1 METGEIKKYYE
12 WTSTSRAGKVEVYL
26 AEDDNTVYFES
37 GKMVPKDRLDM
48 ELRQIDETIYTQKS
62 LFQEQETA
70 PNMLDQVTDWNAI
83 LGNDPTLLQQRN
95 ETSPAIIPQEVV
107 APVQMVAEQNPIKI
121 ILNKQKKT
129 QKLTL
134 LIDFELEVPTSKVL
148 ELLDV
153 MFDREEVIDEIIK
166 SATEK
171 INTPAVTDKLTE
183 SIKEKIESLF
193 AGEENDDIKN
203 EMQTS

>member
-12 WTSTSRAGKVEVYL
+12 WTSTSRLGKVEVYL
-26 AEDDNTVYFES
+26 AEDDNNVYFES
-37 GKMVPKDRLDM
+37 SRMVPKDRLDYD
-48 ELRQIDETIYTQKS
+48 LRQIDEVVYTQKS
-62 LFQEQETA
+62 QFQQEEQV

-83 LGNDPTLLQQRN
+83 LGNDPTLLNQAMEGQA
-95 ETSPAIIPQEVV
+95 PALNT
-107 APVQMVAEQNPIKI
+107 PVQAVHQVVEQNPIKI
-121 ILNKQKKT
+121 ILDKQRKT

-134 LIDFELEVPTSKVL
+134 LIDFELEVPTAKVL
-148 ELLDV
+148 ELLDL

-171 INTPAVTDKLTE
+171 INTPAVTEKISE

-193 AGEENDDIKN
+193 PGEENDDVKN

>member
-12 WTSTSRAGKVEVYL
+12 WNTTSRAGRVEVYL
-26 AEDDNTVYFES
+26 AEDDNTIYFES
-37 GKMVPKDRLDM
+37 GQMVPKDRIDM
-48 ELRQIDETIYTQKS
+48 DLRQIDEVIYAQKS
-62 LFQEQETA
+62 QFQPKEEA
-70 PNMLDQVTDWNAI
+70 PNILDQTTDWNAI
-83 LGNDPTLLQQRN
+83 LGNDPALLQQLN
-95 ETSPAIIPQEVV
+95 ERPVEQPTIV
-107 APVQMVAEQNPIKI
+107 APVQIVAEQNPIKI
-121 ILNKQKKT
+121 ILDKQKKT

-193 AGEENDDIKN
+193 VGEENDDIKN